1 MFKFALQTLAAPDPN
16 IQKSG
21 LQQYYELLLG
31 EWKGL
36 LAVIALYPDR
46 IRFSQPVVMDARGDD
61 YDIASAFGRMLF
73 EDKDVWSN
81 QDLLQKD
88 PATQPFIQLIYY
100 RNHLVGGTSPLTGV
114 FAGISYDNLG
124 SDASDI
130 NWYRDG
136 KFEDPTNYLDPEQV
150 QKVYLLLRILMGIL
164 LILRRK
170 LILNAVINLA

>member
-1 MFKFALQTLAAPDPN
+1 MSKALLIKSYTDITTGTQGQWNELTMARSYIQGIETGKILENLSADKLGSLISGVPTPWARAKLFKFALQTLAAPDPN

-81 QDLLQKD
+81 LYC
-88 PATQPFIQLIYY
+88 PPPF
-100 RNHLVGGTSPLTGV
+100 R
-114 FAGISYDNLG
+114 
-124 SDASDI
+124 
-130 NWYRDG
+130 
-136 KFEDPTNYLDPEQV
+136 
-150 QKVYLLLRILMGIL
+150 
-164 LILRRK
+164 
-170 LILNAVINLA
+170 

>member
-1 MFKFALQTLAAPDPN
+1 M
-16 IQKSG
+16 
-21 LQQYYELLLG
+21 
-31 EWKGL
+31 
-36 LAVIALYPDR
+36 
-46 IRFSQPVVMDARGDD
+46 
-61 YDIASAFGRMLF
+61 
-73 EDKDVWSN
+73 
-81 QDLLQKD
+81 
-88 PATQPFIQLIYY
+88 IYY

-170 LILNAVINLA
+170 LILNAVTNLT